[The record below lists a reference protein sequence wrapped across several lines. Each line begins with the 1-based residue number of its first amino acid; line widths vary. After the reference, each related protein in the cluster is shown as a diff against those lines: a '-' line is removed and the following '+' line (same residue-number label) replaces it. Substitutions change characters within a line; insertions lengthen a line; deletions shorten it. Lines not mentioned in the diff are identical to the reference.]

1 MAQHISQEG
10 AMCNPQGRQCCD
22 GEGHGVLLSPH
33 LLPAEEVTAVPVGV
47 CFPIAFPESSR
58 AVITD
63 TLTCFNTSLV
73 VQVISV

>member
-1 MAQHISQEG
+1 M
-10 AMCNPQGRQCCD
+10 
-22 GEGHGVLLSPH
+22 LLSPH